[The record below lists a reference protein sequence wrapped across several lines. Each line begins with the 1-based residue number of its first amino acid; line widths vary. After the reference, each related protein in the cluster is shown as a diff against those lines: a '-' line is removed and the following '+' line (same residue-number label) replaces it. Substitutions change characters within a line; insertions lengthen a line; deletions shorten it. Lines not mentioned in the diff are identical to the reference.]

1 MLIRPAKRTRI
12 FLVAA
17 VAFAASGCA
26 TPVKYA
32 EGPMTRYDK
41 NTDFQVVDRA
51 DGFTVNTRYARYQFV
66 PESDAVSVA
75 CRQQATAIAWE
86 HARKAG
92 RSIKPINDQEVR
104 ISMGRNGVSG
114 ITSCTA
120 SVPAYYA
127 D

>member
-1 MLIRPAKRTRI
+1 MTNRSAVRVRYLFA
-12 FLVAA
+12 LSAA
-17 VAFAASGCA
+17 ALLSACAS
-26 TPVKYA
+26 PVKYSD
-32 EGPMTRYDK
+32 GPMSRYDK
-41 NTDFQVVDRA
+41 NTDVEIADSV
-51 DGFTVNTRYARYQFV
+51 DGFTVNLRYARYQFV

-75 CRQQATAIAWE
+75 CKQQATSIAWE

-92 RSIKPINDQEVR
+92 RTIKPINDQEVR
-104 ISMGRNGVSG
+104 ISMGRNGVTG